1 MNDEAHNLNQ
11 MNSSSDPHSPI
22 DQVKCLLCQTIPD
35 QYISLDCKD
44 DFCLTCLAQKYHEM
58 KECHEVLINDS
69 NNYEIYCP
77 ACKAPTLLDE
87 ASINAL
93 EETLALMKSETKKND
108 LFNEIIMEDSA
119 ENNNIEDGIKIEEK
133 KSFELK
139 YFHEERKEK
148 DMNSILTLEK
158 NGFQKEKNQ
167 QKTKNIFN
175 ENEKQQDFDTKP
187 SKNFNNETNFSNPSL
202 QEKKDKG
209 KLFLD
214 FDSNDNSSEK
224 FKSSEPKCL
233 KHRNEITNL
242 YCFTCESSCICVEC
256 LVEGVHRNHNVKN
269 VSKGSD
275 ILIDRINKFNEK
287 INQKAYESKEVL
299 NKLENEKK
307 SAVSLMNANI
317 ESIQAKFQ
325 EIRLK
330 IKQKEQEILKDYEK
344 INKQKIAQID
354 SFIQEHHK
362 NKEVFNGI
370 QAPVSFDKLS
380 LSSQI
385 NYYNNYSENLQK
397 VAKLLSHHKNNP
409 FSFDHKNLDLKSPTL
424 DFKGLNN
431 LLKAIDVLPNEL
443 PSPAKKQETKEILDL
458 NNFNRKLR
466 MESEYMQEMPM
477 TIEINTNQP
486 IITQSSSFLAAISD
500 MKLPSN
506 RVPKNYRLPYKNLML
521 GSEKNSMVLK
531 KDLKSST
538 SDMFRLSS
546 KGWSK
551 TPTHSTEASLE
562 QQQRK
567 FEKQKEFFFQNFK

>member
-1 MNDEAHNLNQ
+1 MNDEAQNLNQ
-11 MNSSSDPHSPI
+11 LNSSSDPHSPI
-22 DQVKCLLCQTIPD
+22 DQVRCLLCQTIPD

-58 KECHEVLINDS
+58 KECHEVLINDC

-93 EETLALMKSETKKND
+93 EETLTLMKSETQKND

-119 ENNNIEDGIKIEEK
+119 ENNNIEEGIKIEEK
-133 KSFELK
+133 KSFEVK
-139 YFHEERKEK
+139 YFQEERKDK
-148 DMNSILTLEK
+148 DMNSNQNLEQ
-158 NGFQKEKNQ
+158 NRFQKEKNP
-167 QKTKNIFN
+167 QKLKNVFM
-175 ENEKQQDFDTKP
+175 ENEKRQDFETKP
-187 SKNFNNETNFSNPSL
+187 LKKFFNEPNFSNSSSIPD
-202 QEKKDKG
+202 KKDKG

-242 YCFTCESSCICVEC
+242 YCFTCENSCICVEC

-269 VSKGSD
+269 VSKGSE

-287 INQKAYESKEVL
+287 INRKTFESKDVF

-307 SAVSLMNANI
+307 AAISFMNENI
-317 ESIQAKFQ
+317 ESIRVKFK
-325 EIRLK
+325 EINLK
-330 IKQKEQEILKDYEK
+330 IKHKEQEILKGYEK
-344 INKQKIAQID
+344 INREKIDHID
-354 SFIQEHHK
+354 SLIQEYHK
-362 NKEVFNGI
+362 NKESLNEI
-370 QAPVSFDKLS
+370 KAPISFDKLS

-397 VAKLLSHHKNNP
+397 VSKLSSHHKNNP
-409 FSFDHKNLDLKSPTL
+409 FFFDQKTLDLKIPAP

-431 LLKAIDVLPNEL
+431 LFKVIDVLPNEL
-443 PSPAKKQETKEILDL
+443 PSSSKMQETKEILDL

-466 MESEYMQEMPM
+466 MEPEYMQETPM
-477 TIEINTNQP
+477 TLETNTNQP
-486 IITQSSSFLAAISD
+486 IISQSSSFLAAISD
-500 MKLPSN
+500 MKLPLT
-506 RVPKNYRLPYKNLML
+506 RFPYRFPYKKLMI
-521 GSEKNSMVLK
+521 GSEKNSLILK

-538 SDMFRLSS
+538 SDIFRLSS

-551 TPTHSTEASLE
+551 TPTHSTEAYLE
-562 QQQRK
+562 LQQRK